1 MAKISHQR
9 KQELIKVKLAQ
20 IMRRASNNPAFENV
34 TIVDVKLSPD
44 SSTALVFYAVFSST
58 YQPDEITQA
67 LKQASGFFQGR
78 LARTLKTRNTP
89 KLNFVYDRGF
99 DHTDKVNV
107 ILQNLQPE
115 IDQKFE

>member
-20 IMRRASNNPAFENV
+20 ILQQTSNNPVFENV
-34 TIVDVKLSPD
+34 TVVDVNLSPD
-44 SSTALVFYAVFSST
+44 GSSALVFYAVFSSS

-67 LKQASGFFQGR
+67 LRQAAGFFQGR
-78 LARTLKTRNTP
+78 LAKTLTTRNTP

-107 ILQNLQPE
+107 LLK
-115 IDQKFE
+115 DL